1 MTDLNSKY
9 DKILREALDEL
20 WAQLQGSVNMAA
32 IERLLIQ
39 GDLQGVFDML
49 RVVEPAIYATMQ
61 PVIEDAIIESGRLVA
76 EILPAGAVVSPVVVS
91 LTDPR
96 AAAYVQRYVADRVV
110 EISTE
115 TVEAV
120 RQAVLF
126 GVNTGR
132 PPAAVAR
139 DFKSTIGLNTKQE
152 LAVRNFRTALETDPA
167 RAMGYELRDK
177 RYDGLLEADKP
188 LTSKQVDDMVT
199 RYRAG
204 QLRYRTEAIARTES
218 MTAISV
224 GQEEA
229 IRQGVNSGAIQTVNK
244 DGRELRGDWIATH
257 DGRTRHAHLAI
268 PGMNPKGVPV
278 GVAFKTPLGPMMM
291 PRDPEGTAA
300 NTIQCRCRKRWRWGD
315 RVN

>member
-1 MTDLNSKY
+1 MTDLNVKY
-9 DKILREALDEL
+9 DKILREALDDL
-20 WAQLQGSVNMAA
+20 WAKLQGSVNMAA
-32 IERLLIQ
+32 IERLLLQ

-49 RVVEPAIYATMQ
+49 RVVEPAIYATMA
-61 PVIEDAIIESGRLVA
+61 PVLEDAVLESGRLVA
-76 EILPAGAVVSPVVVS
+76 EILPSGAVVSPIVVS

-167 RAMGYELRDK
+167 KAMGYELRDK

-188 LTSKQVDDMVT
+188 LNAKQIDAMVT
-199 RYRAG
+199 RYRSG
-204 QLRYRTEAIARTES
+204 QLRYRTEAISRTES

-229 IRQGVNSGAIQTVNK
+229 IRQGVNSGAIQTVNR
-244 DGRELRGDWIATH
+244 DGRELRGFWVATH

-268 PGMNPKGVPV
+268 PGMNPKGVPI
-278 GVAFKTPLGPMMM
+278 GVAFKTPLGSMMM
-291 PRDPEGTAA
+291 PRDPDGTAA
-300 NTIQCRCRKRWRWGD
+300 NTIQCRCRKRWSWIT
-315 RVN
+315 V

>member
-1 MTDLNSKY
+1 MADKLTEKY
-9 DKILREALDEL
+9 DRILREALDEL

-32 IERLLIQ
+32 IERLLTQ

-49 RVVEPAIYATMQ
+49 RGVEPAIYATMQ

-91 LTDPR
+91 LTDHR

-152 LAVRNFRTALETDPA
+152 LAVRNFRSALETDPA
-167 RAMGYELRDK
+167 KAMGYELRDK

-188 LTSKQVDDMVT
+188 LNAKQIDAMVT

-229 IRQGVNSGAIQTVNK
+229 IRQGVNSGAIQTVNR
-244 DGRELRGDWIATH
+244 DGRELRGFWVATH

-291 PRDPEGTAA
+291 PRDPDGTAA
-300 NTIQCRCRKRWRWGD
+300 NIIQCRCRKRWSW
-315 RVN
+315 VAV

>member
-1 MTDLNSKY
+1 MADKLTIKY
-9 DKILREALDEL
+9 DRILREALDEL

-49 RVVEPAIYATMQ
+49 RVVEPAIYVTMA
-61 PVIEDAIIESGRLVA
+61 PVLEDAVLESGRLVA
-76 EILPAGAVVSPVVVS
+76 EILPAGAVVSPIVVS

-188 LTSKQVDDMVT
+188 LTSKQIDDMVT
-199 RYRAG
+199 RYRSG

-229 IRQGVNSGAIQTVNK
+229 IRQGVNSGAIQTVNR
-244 DGRELRGDWIATH
+244 DGRELRGFWVATH

-291 PRDPEGTAA
+291 PRDPDGTAA
-300 NTIQCRCRKRWRWGD
+300 NTIQCRCRKRWRW
-315 RVN
+315 VAV

>member
-1 MTDLNSKY
+1 MATDLNAKY
-9 DKILREALDEL
+9 DRILREALDDL
-20 WAQLQGSVNMAA
+20 WVQLQGSVNMAA

-49 RVVEPAIYATMQ
+49 RVVEPALFYVLQ
-61 PVIEDAIIESGRLVA
+61 PVIEDALLESGRRVA
-76 EILPAGAVVSPVVVS
+76 EILPAGAVVSPVIVS

-167 RAMGYELRDK
+167 KAMGYELRDK

-188 LTSKQVDDMVT
+188 LNAKQIDAMVT
-199 RYRAG
+199 RYSSG
-204 QLRYRTEAIARTES
+204 QLRYRTEVIARTES

-229 IRQGVNSGAIQTVNK
+229 IRQGVNSGAIQTVNR
-244 DGRELRGDWIATH
+244 DGRELRGFWVATH

-291 PRDPEGTAA
+291 PRDPDGTAA
-300 NTIQCRCRKRWRWGD
+300 NTIQCRCRKRWRW
-315 RVN
+315 VAV

>member
-9 DKILREALDEL
+9 DLLLREALDTL
-20 WAQLQGSVNMAA
+20 WASLQGSVNMAA
-32 IERLLIQ
+32 IERLLAV
-39 GDLQGVFDML
+39 GDVQGVLDML

-61 PVIEDAIIESGRLVA
+61 PIIEDAILESGRLVA
-76 EILPAGAVVSPVVVS
+76 EILPAGAVVSPVIVS

-96 AAAYVQRYVADRVV
+96 AAAYVQRYVAARVV
-110 EISTE
+110 EISQE

-120 RQAVLF
+120 RNAVLF

-152 LAVRNFRTALETDPA
+152 LAVRNFRSALETDPS
-167 RAMGYELRDK
+167 RALGYELRDK
-177 RYDGLLEADKP
+177 RYDGTLEADKP
-188 LTSKQVDDMVT
+188 LTAKQIDEMT
-199 RYRAG
+199 ARYRAG

-229 IRQGVNSGAIQTVNK
+229 IRQGVSSGAIQTINR
-244 DGRELRGDWIATH
+244 DGRELRGDWVVTH
-257 DGRTRHAHLAI
+257 DGRSRHAHLAI

-278 GVAFKTPLGPMMM
+278 GVAFKTPLGPMIM
-291 PRDPEGTAA
+291 PRDPDGTAA
-300 NTIQCRCRKRWRWGD
+300 NTIQCRCRKRWKWVD
-315 RVN
+315 VS